1 MLYNRLR
8 FGCRDDRQLTQ
19 RPTAE
24 VEPSY
29 GLDSTGTA
37 HGCTSPLLRPPN
49 ARALVRAVFLMSPRS
64 VSAHNTGSDIAMS
77 RERMLRLPKV
87 VERTGLSTTT
97 LWRRERAGLFPK
109 RRRLG
114 PNSVGWMES
123 EVNEWLRSLPLAA
136 EEPPP
141 DAT

>member
-1 MLYNRLR
+1 
-8 FGCRDDRQLTQ
+8 
-19 RPTAE
+19 
-24 VEPSY
+24 
-29 GLDSTGTA
+29 
-37 HGCTSPLLRPPN
+37 
-49 ARALVRAVFLMSPRS
+49 
-64 VSAHNTGSDIAMS
+64 MS

-97 LWRRERAGLFPK
+97 LWRRERAGEFPK